1 MSLHIIIKKELVDI
15 KQNQVLILQHLDRLL
30 QCHTPVAS
38 EPPNTPTVEESP
50 PDVNLNIHVSDSGLP
65 LPIQDGPHPLRIEG
79 INLANVLPS
88 SAIEKHKLL
97 TIEET
102 LSVPNFHTFTME
114 NVGKISAILAREAI
128 FGVKVMAKC
137 TPLCA
142 GKLPGLPINELYWLK
157 HTMLQRFP
165 HYWHNVSDFE
175 TVWKR
180 CQRALEHCCS
190 SLRRQ
195 GTITK

>member
-1 MSLHIIIKKELVDI
+1 MDI
-15 KQNQVLILQHLDRLL
+15 KQNQVLILQHLDCLL

-50 PDVNLNIHVSDSGLP
+50 PDVNLNVHASDSGLP
-65 LPIQDGPHPLRIEG
+65 LPIQDGA

-102 LSVPNFHTFTME
+102 HSVPNFPTFTME
-114 NVGKISAILAREAI
+114 KVGKISAILAREAI

-137 TPLCA
+137 TPLGA

-157 HTMLQRFP
+157 HTML
-165 HYWHNVSDFE
+165 
-175 TVWKR
+175 
-180 CQRALEHCCS
+180 
-190 SLRRQ
+190 
-195 GTITK
+195 